1 MPPAVALSVLVAA
14 MAVLV
19 SMAAE
24 VLVAIQVAE
33 VQAQSPTDQAVADLA
48 EVLVVV
54 EWHKLALVLLI
65 PVVAAVL
72 AFMAQAQVAPADQV
86 EAL

>member
-1 MPPAVALSVLVAA
+1 LSVLVAA

-54 EWHKLALVLLI
+54 AWHKLALVLLI